1 MSNCLNGI
9 QQCFLFWKFMN
20 NAKDAKSC
28 VVQLPCKYGFSA
40 QLLEL
45 VYMCLSLYFSQFWCC
60 KFVRVLNAIFHTDQI
75 EWDFRKPQISRLEM
89 FRVNG
94 KVPCNTHKSILTN
107 QSDWPCLQLIHSSW
121 CLLVTVVAFIIRE
134 RILRE
139 HTRAHRHADVLTHTQ
154 LG

>member
-1 MSNCLNGI
+1 MAYSSVFNFESSWITRKMLNLVWCNYRVNMDLVLNYWSWCI
-9 QQCFLFWKFMN
+9 
-20 NAKDAKSC
+20 C
-28 VVQLPCKYGFSA
+28 VS
-40 QLLEL
+40 
-45 VYMCLSLYFSQFWCC
+45 LSLYFSQFWCC